1 MSENSDAAP
10 VKKRWVWAWL
20 ASTTVIPGVLGWMCF
35 WREGSYVAAAFF
47 MLFNL
52 ALHIQACTVLGEG
65 RSAWLKVF
73 MVTGGLLLMLASF
86 FFGCASGIPLP
97 LVPSAAHV

>member
-1 MSENSDAAP
+1 MKPIMSEKSDAAP
-10 VKKRWVWAWL
+10 GKKRWVWAWL

-35 WREGSYVAAAFF
+35 WREGSYLAAAFF

-52 ALHIQACTVLGEG
+52 AFHAQACTVLGER

-73 MVTGGLLLMLASF
+73 MATGGLLLMLASF
-86 FFGCASGIPLP
+86 FFGGASGI
-97 LVPSAAHV
+97 SYH